1 MRIMTLYLEVKMC
14 TGLLGGGG
22 QQATQF
28 QASRDPIRRE
38 SVGNNRRN
46 GRRGTILSSPAAQ
59 GEVNVSNK
67 KTQLGT

>member
-1 MRIMTLYLEVKMC
+1 MC
-14 TGLLGGGG
+14 TGILGGS
-22 QQATQF
+22 QPERATQF

-38 SVGNNRRN
+38 TVGRNRRN